1 MSWEQQWEQ
10 IERQMADKAKAEPA
24 FAELVKTDFEEAVR
38 QVSGFSIPLAQWEA
52 AAVNPSDT
60 GELSEDDLELVV
72 GGTQS
77 VSGVGSIDLSSMDL
91 ESALMMVQSQR
102 AQMLE
107 DALRNQM
114 SNTTGDSQMDL
125 LRLQSLTNKRNEAF
139 DVMTN
144 FIKKMQDSRNSIL
157 GNMR

>member
-10 IERQMADKAKAEPA
+10 IERQMTEKAKADPA

-38 QVSGFSIPLAQWEA
+38 QVSGFSVPFAQWEA
-52 AAVNPSDT
+52 AVNPSSA
-60 GELSEDDLELVV
+60 GELSDDDLELVV

-77 VSGVGSIDLSSMDL
+77 ISAIGAIDLSSMDL
-91 ESALMMVQSQR
+91 ESALMMVQTQR

-107 DALRNQM
+107 DAIRGQM
-114 SNTTGDSQMDL
+114 STTTGDQELDM
-125 LRLQSLTNKRNEAF
+125 LRLQSMTNKRNEAF
-139 DVMTN
+139 DVLTN
-144 FIKKMQDSRNSIL
+144 FIKKMQDSKNSIL